1 MAVAMQPPA
10 FPARLLVV
18 ADLDYVGDEA
28 RGFAVIGEAGAAAAG
43 RPVAIQVRL
52 KHADRATAG
61 ALAARARDAVP
72 RAVPL
77 LLNGPVE
84 LAERLGYTGVHW
96 PEADI
101 PSSHPAHRIAF
112 RGASVHSLE
121 AARRA
126 AAAGADLAVA
136 GAVYAPG
143 SHPGEG
149 LGIEA
154 FVTIARG
161 SVLPVFAIGGI
172 GPAQVAACIEAGAA
186 GIAVVSGI
194 LGAPDVRAAIDEYIE
209 AIEATR
215 EGVSA

>member
-1 MAVAMQPPA
+1 MAVAMTDHP

-28 RGFAVIGEAGAAAAG
+28 RWLALLGTVGAAAVN
-43 RPVAIQVRL
+43 RPVAIQVRT
-52 KHADRATAG
+52 KHLDGAAAS

-77 LLNGPVE
+77 LLNGPTAV
-84 LAERLGYTGVHW
+84 AERLGYTGVHW

-101 PSSHPAHRIAF
+101 PAMRPRLPLAYCSAA
-112 RGASVHSLE
+112 VHSLE

-126 AAAGADLAVA
+126 EVAGADLAVV

-149 LGIEA
+149 MGIEA
-154 FVTIARG
+154 LGAIARAT
-161 SVLPVFAIGGI
+161 SLPVFAIGGI
-172 GPAQVAACIEAGAA
+172 HPAQVADCMHAGAT
-186 GIAVVSGI
+186 GVAVVSGV
-194 LGAPDVRAAIDEYIE
+194 LGAPDVPAAIDEYIE
-209 AIEATR
+209 AIDAATGS
-215 EGVSA
+215 ESA